1 MQSCMKTCT
10 IEHHLTSSSNEYPE
24 PQDPRPLS
32 TTDIYAPQL
41 DAVISQEHATTPT
54 SPYSYPQLG
63 PKTSVQSTPPTSSDS
78 HHLLEAATAGETTAA
93 KSSDDRVPVVAS
105 YDHGQAKHD
114 RAMNSPVGVGAI
126 IGIHSSKILGYD
138 SQAKNTVSA
147 TQRLA
152 IEQCSRA

>member
-1 MQSCMKTCT
+1 MKTCT
-10 IEHHLTSSSNEYPE
+10 IERHFTSSSNEYPE

-41 DAVISQEHATTPT
+41 DTVISQEQATTPT

-63 PKTSVQSTPPTSSDS
+63 PETSVQSTPPTSSDS
-78 HHLLEAATAGETTAA
+78 QHLLEAATAGETTTP

-105 YDHGQAKHD
+105 YDHSRAKHD
-114 RAMNSPVGVGAI
+114 RVMNSPAGVGAI
-126 IGIHSSKILGYD
+126 IGLHSSKILGYD

-152 IEQCSRA
+152 IKQCSRA